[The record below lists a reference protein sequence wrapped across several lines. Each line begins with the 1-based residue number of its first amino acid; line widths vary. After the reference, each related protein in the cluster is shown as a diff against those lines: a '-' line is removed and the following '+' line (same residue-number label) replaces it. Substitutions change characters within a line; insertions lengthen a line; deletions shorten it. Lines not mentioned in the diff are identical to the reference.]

1 MRVIGTQKWLIVVN
15 VKFQNREFYTLSL
28 FFVLKDGGTFPLF
41 HEEWSA
47 EEEVLLLDAIEQHGF
62 GNWFVLPLF

>member
-1 MRVIGTQKWLIVVN
+1 MSSFKLRIL
-15 VKFQNREFYTLSL
+15 YTFF

-62 GNWFVLPLF
+62 GNWFVEPLF

>member
-1 MRVIGTQKWLIVVN
+1 MRVFGTQRLMSSFRTENNIHV
-15 VKFQNREFYTLSL
+15 LC

-62 GNWFVLPLF
+62 GNWFVEPLF